1 MGRDSRIV
9 INDTVVVVVVAHLDS
24 AILERIV
31 IKVKSHRVCEGKNA
45 KKTRHYTI
53 FKKSND

>member
-9 INDTVVVVVVAHLDS
+9 INDTVVVVVAHLDS